1 MVAGLHNGGALE
13 LFRPDL
19 SLPVTN
25 GKEVLIVAGVSLDGV
40 DGAVMLALLHTELQV
55 DFDLLSLVSL
65 QDVALLGTDQI
76 LKRGSLSVVLETSTS
91 KDLRD
96 GLSVDCEVLD
106 ELELLSRA
114 GFEVSLIPPEKT
126 TIGGS
131 GYTLSTRLSSNP
143 GDVIHRVVM

>member
-1 MVAGLHNGGALE
+1 MS
-13 LFRPDL
+13 R
-19 SLPVTN
+19 
-25 GKEVLIVAGVSLDGV
+25 VSLNGV
-40 DGAVMLALLHTELQV
+40 DWAVMLALLKTELQV
-55 DFDLLSLVSL
+55 DFNLLSLVGL